1 MTVGRHIERVPAGQD
16 RAWPFA
22 LIEPQQKVG
31 KSDNRSTSQITTP
44 ADRFWQCMIGTV
56 RKRIAIDNQ
65 QGTAHHDS
73 LNYFREM
80 VEEKRIAFSG

>member
-1 MTVGRHIERVPAGQD
+1 
-16 RAWPFA
+16 
-22 LIEPQQKVG
+22 
-31 KSDNRSTSQITTP
+31 
-44 ADRFWQCMIGTV
+44 V

-80 VEEKRIAFSG
+80 VEEKRIACSG

>member
-1 MTVGRHIERVPAGQD
+1 MTVGRHIERVPASQD
-16 RAWPFA
+16 RAGPFA

-31 KSDNRSTSQITTP
+31 KSDNRSTSQITAP

-56 RKRIAIDNQ
+56 GKRIAIDNQ

-73 LNYFREM
+73 LNNFREM
-80 VEEKRIAFSG
+80 IEEKRVAFSG

>member
-16 RAWPFA
+16 RARPFA

-31 KSDNRSTSQITTP
+31 KSDNRATFQIPAP
-44 ADRFWQCMIGTV
+44 ADRFWQCVIGTV

-65 QGTAHHDS
+65 QGTAHHNS

-80 VEEKRIAFSG
+80 VEEKCVAFSA